1 MRGLV
6 IYKVFETFVTI
17 QGLERLIVRKCIS
30 GKVAEQ
36 VTKIALE
43 KLKNPNPKYALP
55 GLQLLLTCMYM
66 GKSSVTSYT
75 TQRN

>member
-1 MRGLV
+1 M
-6 IYKVFETFVTI
+6 

-66 GKSSVTSYT
+66 GKCHLSVHIINKPINNTLPIKKIPK
-75 TQRN
+75 NC